1 MIIWFFVA
9 NKSFAIM
16 WGDRRGLNP
25 RQPEPQSGALPT
37 ELRPPYYNWN
47 FMHAV
52 YKNQP
57 LINRSGF
64 VLYNKFIYS
73 VVLKRHN
80 AVVGFNIYS
89 LRS

>member
-1 MIIWFFVA
+1 MIIWSFVA

-37 ELRPPYYNWN
+37 ELRPPYYNLN

-57 LINRSGF
+57 LIIGADLFYIIN
-64 VLYNKFIYS
+64 LFIQW
-73 VVLKRHN
+73 
-80 AVVGFNIYS
+80 F
-89 LRS
+89 